1 MGIGISEIKHGLTP
15 AGRALQRYSNAYVFV
30 NGQLL
35 TQESSVTI
43 EKKSNSKPMV
53 TLHKG
58 FAGLS
63 KGAGMA
69 EITVENAIPAKDIE
83 FLPDFFIKEGD
94 SLEIGSVLGSRQMIC
109 RGFVT
114 DASYTHQINEN
125 AKLSFKATCR
135 LEVFQ

>member
-1 MGIGISEIKHGLTP
+1 MGISVTEIKNGLTP
-15 AGRALQRYSNAYVFV
+15 SGRNLQLYSKAYVIV

-43 EKKSNSKPMV
+43 EKKSNSKPITTV
-53 TLHKG
+53 HRG

-69 EITVENAIPAKDIE
+69 EITVDNAIPVKDIE
-83 FLPDFFIKEGD
+83 FLPDFFIKDGD
-94 SLEIGSVLGSRQMIC
+94 SIEIGSVVGARQMIC

-114 DASYTHQINEN
+114 DATYSHQTNEN
-125 AKLSFKATCR
+125 AKLSFKAMCR
-135 LEVFQ
+135 LEVFE